1 MTTFRARYRFAA
13 GSTSVDSSHCAVSF
27 RATVV
32 GFLVSLILVVF
43 IQPTLLAQEGA
54 KPRAWNTSRGN
65 WQTPHPAVVRII
77 VDDGNGTSYGSGT
90 LIARSEQVSM
100 VITNWHVIRDAK
112 GEITVAF
119 PDGFRSS
126 ARVAKKDRNWDL
138 AALVI
143 WTPKVDAVPIA
154 TRAARPGDPL
164 TIAGYGS
171 GQYRMVAGKCTQYVA
186 PGLNFPYEML
196 ELSVEA
202 RQGDSG
208 GPILNEQGEL
218 AGVLFGAGRGT
229 TSGSYSGRVQQFLD
243 PLLKQLKPVGQL
255 ASRPATQPLPFASPR
270 LDSDEDPMPASELEN
285 EVAEQAEAEPKEEG
299 NTETEAEAEGV
310 AGQETVDGA
319 PIADLDQE
327 GILPEQV
334 AQLPEEESSVPSEQ
348 VSAAD
353 AVEQQES
360 ETVDGAN
367 FRLVPVRSAQAKA
380 TSDTLPAFKMVPVS
394 DVPGSGF
401 GNGDGWQRFANG
413 TLFDQI
419 KGLLALVG
427 FFYLATLLVGRRE

>member
-1 MTTFRARYRFAA
+1 MI
-13 GSTSVDSSHCAVSF
+13 C
-27 RATVV
+27 
-32 GFLVSLILVVF
+32 SLISLCLVVTA
-43 IQPTLLAQEGA
+43 QPALFAEEGS
-54 KPRAWNTSRGN
+54 KPRAWNTSRSN

-90 LIARSEQVSM
+90 LIARSEKVSM

-154 TRAARPGDPL
+154 ARAARPGDPL
-164 TIAGYGS
+164 AIAGYGS
-171 GQYRMVAGKCTQYVA
+171 GQYRMTAGKCTQYVA

-208 GPILNEQGEL
+208 GPIFNEQGEL
-218 AGVLFGAGRGT
+218 SGVLFGAGRGT

-243 PLLKQLKPVGQL
+243 PLLQQLKPGQL
-255 ASRPATQPLPFASPR
+255 ASRPTTKPLPFTSSS
-270 LDSDEDPMPASELEN
+270 LDG
-285 EVAEQAEAEPKEEG
+285 EQAPPTSRLPEKQGDGQA
-299 NTETEAEAEGV
+299 AEGENTSE
-310 AGQETVDGA
+310 GL

-327 GILPEQV
+327 GLVPDTV
-334 AQLPEEESSVPSEQ
+334 AQLPQ
-348 VSAAD
+348 
-353 AVEQQES
+353 QQES
-360 ETVDGAN
+360 SADSQELAASDSIGEQTNETVRESR
-367 FRLVPVRSAQAKA
+367 FRLVPVRSAQQ
-380 TSDTLPAFKMVPVS
+380 PAVDSSTGFKMVPVS
-394 DVPGSGF
+394 GPLGHGMGSGA
-401 GNGDGWQRFANG
+401 GWQRFTRG

-427 FFYLATLLVGRRE
+427 LFYLATILVARRE

>member
-1 MTTFRARYRFAA
+1 M
-13 GSTSVDSSHCAVSF
+13 VC
-27 RATVV
+27 
-32 GFLVSLILVVF
+32 SLISLCLVATA
-43 IQPTLLAQEGA
+43 QPALLAEEEA
-54 KPRAWNTSRGN
+54 KPRAWNTSRSN

-90 LIARSEQVSM
+90 LIARSEKVSV

-154 TRAARPGDPL
+154 ARAARPGDPL
-164 TIAGYGS
+164 AIAGYGS
-171 GQYRMVAGKCTQYVA
+171 GQYRMTSGKCTQYVA

-243 PLLKQLKPVGQL
+243 PLLKQLDPVGQL
-255 ASRPATQPLPFASPR
+255 ASRPTAKPLPLASPS
-270 LDSDEDPMPASELEN
+270 LTGEQALLPASQPKKQGDD
-285 EVAEQAEAEPKEEG
+285 QAEAEG
-299 NTETEAEAEGV
+299 IA
-310 AGQETVDGA
+310 VDESVEGA
-319 PIADLDQE
+319 PITDLDQE
-327 GILPEQV
+327 GLVPNRL
-334 AQLPEEESSVPSEQ
+334 AQLPPEESSASSQ
-348 VSAAD
+348 GLAAAD
-353 AVEQQES
+353 SIEEQTS
-360 ETVDGAN
+360 EIAGKSE
-367 FRLVPVRSAQAKA
+367 FRLVPVRSPQSKVS
-380 TSDTLPAFKMVPVS
+380 TDSSPGFKMVPVS
-394 DVPGSGF
+394 DIPDSGF
-401 GNGDGWQRFANG
+401 GSGTGWQQFASG

-427 FFYLATLLVGRRE
+427 LFYVATLLVSRRE

>member
-1 MTTFRARYRFAA
+1 MI
-13 GSTSVDSSHCAVSF
+13 C
-27 RATVV
+27 
-32 GFLVSLILVVF
+32 SLISLCLVATA
-43 IQPTLLAQEGA
+43 QPALFAEEGSE
-54 KPRAWNTSRGN
+54 PRAWNTSRSN

-90 LIARSEQVSM
+90 LIARSEKVSM

-154 TRAARPGDPL
+154 ARAARPGDPL
-164 TIAGYGS
+164 AIAGYGS
-171 GQYRMVAGKCTQYVA
+171 GQYRMTAGKCTQYVA

-208 GPILNEQGEL
+208 GPIFNEQGEL
-218 AGVLFGAGRGT
+218 SGVLFGAGRGT

-243 PLLKQLKPVGQL
+243 PLLQQLNPLGQL
-255 ASRPATQPLPFASPR
+255 ASQPTAKPLPFASPS
-270 LDSDEDPMPASELEN
+270 LEGEQASPTAGLPEKQGDDQ
-285 EVAEQAEAEPKEEG
+285 AAEAENASEG
-299 NTETEAEAEGV
+299 L
-310 AGQETVDGA
+310 
-319 PIADLDQE
+319 PIADLDQDE
-327 GILPEQV
+327 LTPDSV
-334 AQLPEEESSVPSEQ
+334 AQLEPTNQSPLSPQDSLKT
-348 VSAAD
+348 SAG
-353 AVEQQES
+353 
-360 ETVDGAN
+360 ETTKAE
-367 FRLVPVRSAQAKA
+367 FRLVPVRSARQQ
-380 TSDTLPAFKMVPVS
+380 PAVDSSTGFKMVPVS
-394 DVPGSGF
+394 GPLGHGMGSGT
-401 GNGDGWQRFANG
+401 GWQRFTQG

-427 FFYLATLLVGRRE
+427 LFYLATILVARRE

>member
-13 GSTSVDSSHCAVSF
+13 GSTSVDSWHCAVSF
-27 RATVV
+27 RSLVV
-32 GFLVSLILVVF
+32 GLLISLSLVVF
-43 IQPTLLAQEGA
+43 IKPVLFAEEGS
-54 KPRAWNTSRGN
+54 KPRAWNASRGN

-154 TRAARPGDPL
+154 ARAARPGDPL
-164 TIAGYGS
+164 AIAGYGS

-255 ASRPATQPLPFASPR
+255 ASRPATQPLPFSSPS
-270 LDSDEDPMPASELEN
+270 LSNEEDPLTTGDLEN
-285 EVAEQAEAEPKEEG
+285 EVAEQPEPEAEVA
-299 NTETEAEAEGV
+299 EAEAEGI
-310 AGQETVDGA
+310 ATQEAVEGA

-327 GILPEQV
+327 GVLPEQL

-348 VSAAD
+348 VAVAD
-353 AVEQQES
+353 PVEQQES
-360 ETVDGAN
+360 EVADDVN

-380 TSDTLPAFKMVPVS
+380 TSDNSPAFKMVPVS

-413 TLFDQI
+413 SLFDQI

-427 FFYLATLLVGRRE
+427 LFYLATLLVGRRE

>member
-1 MTTFRARYRFAA
+1 MI
-13 GSTSVDSSHCAVSF
+13 C
-27 RATVV
+27 
-32 GFLVSLILVVF
+32 SLISLCLVATA
-43 IQPTLLAQEGA
+43 QPALFAEEGS
-54 KPRAWNTSRGN
+54 KPRAWNASRSN

-90 LIARSEQVSM
+90 LIARSEKVSI

-154 TRAARPGDPL
+154 ARAARPGDPL
-164 TIAGYGS
+164 AIAGYGS
-171 GQYRMVAGKCTQYVA
+171 GQYRMTAGKCTQYVA

-208 GPILNEQGEL
+208 GPIFNEQGEL
-218 AGVLFGAGRGT
+218 SGVLFGAGRGT

-243 PLLKQLKPVGQL
+243 PLLQQLNPLGQL
-255 ASRPATQPLPFASPR
+255 ASRPTAKPLPFASPS
-270 LDSDEDPMPASELEN
+270 LDGEQAPPTAGLPEKQGEDQA
-285 EVAEQAEAEPKEEG
+285 AEAENASEG
-299 NTETEAEAEGV
+299 L
-310 AGQETVDGA
+310 
-319 PIADLDQE
+319 PIADLDQDE
-327 GILPEQV
+327 LTPDPV
-334 AQLPEEESSVPSEQ
+334 AQLEPTNQSPFSPQDSLKT
-348 VSAAD
+348 SAG
-353 AVEQQES
+353 
-360 ETVDGAN
+360 ETTSKSD
-367 FRLVPVRSAQAKA
+367 FRLVPVRSAHSKSSADSSA
-380 TSDTLPAFKMVPVS
+380 GFKMVPVS
-394 DVPGSGF
+394 DVPGNGLGSGT
-401 GNGDGWQRFANG
+401 GWQRFTRG

-427 FFYLATLLVGRRE
+427 LFYLATILVTRRE

>member
-1 MTTFRARYRFAA
+1 MTTLRARFRFSLAP
-13 GSTSVDSSHCAVSF
+13 TSLGGCQCAVSL
-27 RATVV
+27 RVAVV
-32 GFLVSLILVVF
+32 LTLISLILVGF
-43 IQPTLLAQEGA
+43 SQPALLAEEGA
-54 KPRAWNTSRGN
+54 KPRAWNTARSN
-65 WQTPHPAVVRII
+65 WQKPHPAVVRII

-90 LIARSEQVSM
+90 LIARSERVSM

-138 AALVI
+138 AALGI

-154 TRAARPGDPL
+154 ARAARPGDPL
-164 TIAGYGS
+164 AIAGYGS

-255 ASRPATQPLPFASPR
+255 ASRPATQPVPFTSPS
-270 LDSDEDPMPASELEN
+270 LDSKEDLVASKEPEN
-285 EVAEQAEAEPKEEG
+285 EVAAQSTAEAETEAE
-299 NTETEAEAEGV
+299 TETEAEAETETEAEAEAE
-310 AGQETVDGA
+310 AGGAVQEVVEGA

-327 GILPEQV
+327 GVLPEQV
-334 AQLPEEESSVPSEQ
+334 AQLPEEEAPLPSEETAVVETDELQ
-348 VSAAD
+348 GNESVD
-353 AVEQQES
+353 A
-360 ETVDGAN
+360 TN
-367 FRLVPVRSAQAKA
+367 FRLVPVRSSQSPV
-380 TSDTLPAFKMVPVS
+380 TSDATPAFKMVPVS
-394 DVPGSGF
+394 DGPDSRL

-413 TLFDQI
+413 NLFDQI
-419 KGLLALVG
+419 KDGLPEVWG
-427 FFYLATLLVGRRE
+427 

>member
-1 MTTFRARYRFAA
+1 
-13 GSTSVDSSHCAVSF
+13 
-27 RATVV
+27 
-32 GFLVSLILVVF
+32 
-43 IQPTLLAQEGA
+43 
-54 KPRAWNTSRGN
+54 
-65 WQTPHPAVVRII
+65 
-77 VDDGNGTSYGSGT
+77 
-90 LIARSEQVSM
+90 M

-154 TRAARPGDPL
+154 ARAARPGDPL
-164 TIAGYGS
+164 AIAGYGS
-171 GQYRMVAGKCTQYVA
+171 GQYRMTAGKCTQYVA

-243 PLLKQLKPVGQL
+243 PLLKQLDPVGQL
-255 ASRPATQPLPFASPR
+255 ASRPTAQPVPFTSPS
-270 LDSDEDPMPASELEN
+270 LDGEEEQHPIQPGNEDDQ
-285 EVAEQAEAEPKEEG
+285 QAEAEPEG
-299 NTETEAEAEGV
+299 IAIDEVIE
-310 AGQETVDGA
+310 GA
-319 PIADLDQE
+319 PIADLDQ
-327 GILPEQV
+327 GGLV
-334 AQLPEEESSVPSEQ
+334 ADEVDQLPQGESADPSQQLAAVDPMEEQASEIVDES
-348 VSAAD
+348 
-353 AVEQQES
+353 
-360 ETVDGAN
+360 N
-367 FRLVPVRSAQAKA
+367 FRLVPVRSSQAKVSTDSA
-380 TSDTLPAFKMVPVS
+380 PSFKMVPVS
-394 DVPGSGF
+394 DASGSGF
-401 GNGDGWQRFANG
+401 GNGAGWQRFASG

-419 KGLLALVG
+419 KSLLALVG
-427 FFYLATLLVGRRE
+427 LFYVATLLVVRREQG

>member
-1 MTTFRARYRFAA
+1 MI
-13 GSTSVDSSHCAVSF
+13 G
-27 RATVV
+27 
-32 GFLVSLILVVF
+32 SLISLLLVGTV
-43 IQPTLLAQEGA
+43 QPALLAEEGA
-54 KPRAWNTSRGN
+54 KPRAWNASRSN
-65 WQTPHPAVVRII
+65 WQKPHPAVVRII

-90 LIARSEQVSM
+90 LIARSEKVSM

-154 TRAARPGDPL
+154 ARAARPGDPL
-164 TIAGYGS
+164 AIAGYGS
-171 GQYRMVAGKCTQYVA
+171 GQYRMTAGKCTQYVA

-243 PLLKQLKPVGQL
+243 PLLKQLDPVGQL
-255 ASRPATQPLPFASPR
+255 ASRPTAQPLPFTSPSP
-270 LDSDEDPMPASELEN
+270 DGEEDQPPTQPGN
-285 EVAEQAEAEPKEEG
+285 EAGNEDGQQAEAEPEPDGIATDEVV
-299 NTETEAEAEGV
+299 E
-310 AGQETVDGA
+310 GA

-327 GILPEQV
+327 GLVADEVDPLPQEELADPSQQLAAVDPMEEQASDIV
-334 AQLPEEESSVPSEQ
+334 DE
-348 VSAAD
+348 AD
-353 AVEQQES
+353 
-360 ETVDGAN
+360 
-367 FRLVPVRSAQAKA
+367 FRLVPVRSSQAKVS
-380 TSDTLPAFKMVPVS
+380 TDSSPSFKMVPVS
-394 DVPGSGF
+394 DASGSGF
-401 GNGDGWQRFANG
+401 GNGAGWQRFTSG

-427 FFYLATLLVGRRE
+427 LFYVATLLIGRREQG